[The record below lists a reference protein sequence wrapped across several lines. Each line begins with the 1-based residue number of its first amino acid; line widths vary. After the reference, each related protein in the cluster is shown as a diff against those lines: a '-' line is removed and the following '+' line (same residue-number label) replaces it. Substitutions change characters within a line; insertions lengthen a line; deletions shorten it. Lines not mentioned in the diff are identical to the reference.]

1 MAIDLSTL
9 QSLGLPE
16 ITLWLLSFAI
26 LYGLMSQVKIPESQA
41 ARAIISIVIAFFV
54 ILSAPLALTNVLSKM
69 TSSLVIVLIGIIVL
83 LIFVEVA
90 GIKSYKTVPV
100 IDEKGKETGKL
111 EHVKVP
117 IFEAYGYLFVAAF
130 LAIAALIFVN
140 SGLVSW

>member
-83 LIFVEVA
+83 LIFVKSGGLQLLGWNFNLSPVA
-90 GIKSYKTVPV
+90 ST
-100 IDEKGKETGKL
+100 TT
-111 EHVKVP
+111 
-117 IFEAYGYLFVAAF
+117 IFLIIIII
-130 LAIAALIFVN
+130 AIVWMV
-140 SGLVSW
+140 GERKK